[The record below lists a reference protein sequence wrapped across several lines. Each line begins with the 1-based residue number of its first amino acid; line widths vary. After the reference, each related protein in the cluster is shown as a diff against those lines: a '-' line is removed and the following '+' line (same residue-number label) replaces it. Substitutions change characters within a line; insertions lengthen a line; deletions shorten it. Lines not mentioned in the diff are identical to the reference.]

1 MPMAQKKGY
10 GKVDSVIARD
20 SSLSIESR
28 AIYQILATYCDKNRE
43 CYPSIDQL
51 LRDTGISKDRLY
63 KHLKILE
70 QRGIVE
76 KFYAK
81 SETSTFGRLTYRLCD
96 FK

>member
-1 MPMAQKKGY
+1 MAQKKGY

-63 KHLKILE
+63 KHLKYWSSGELL
-70 QRGIVE
+70 
-76 KFYAK
+76 KNFMPKAK
-81 SETSTFGRLTYRLCD
+81 QAHSGD
-96 FK
+96 